1 MTADEDGE
9 EMGIEATVAR
19 NSRTVSPEA
28 AGRRARKAERTRR
41 SILDA
46 ARAQMADGGPES
58 VTIAAI
64 TDRADIGLGTYY
76 NYFKSRDELIDAVI
90 FDVVESLGRRLD
102 ALTRDMEDAAE
113 VYSYSLRHLMHT
125 AVSDPVWGWFV
136 VRLGIA
142 QEGLLRALGPR
153 ASRDIQKGVDR
164 GRFDVADVALASA
177 MTFGSLLAAMHNFL
191 DDENGND
198 PSQLYAENLLRM
210 VGIASDEA
218 HRVANLPLPPLPDL
232 DPEFD

>member
-1 MTADEDGE
+1 MSAET
-9 EMGIEATVAR
+9 TSVRNAR
-19 NSRTVSPEA
+19 AVSPEA

-64 TDRADIGLGTYY
+64 TDRADIGLGTFY

-102 ALTRDMEDAAE
+102 ALTRDMDDAAE
-113 VYSYSLRHLMHT
+113 VYSFSLRHLMHT

-142 QEGLLRALGPR
+142 QEGLLKALGPR
-153 ASRDIQKGVDR
+153 ASRDIQMGVDR
-164 GRFDVADVALASA
+164 GRFDVTDVALASA
-177 MTFGSLLAAMHNFL
+177 MTFGSLLAAMHNYL
-191 DDENGND
+191 DDESAGD

-210 VGIASDEA
+210 VGISATEA
-218 HRVANLPLPPLPDL
+218 HRVANLPLPPLPEL
-232 DPEFD
+232 DPDSD

>member
-1 MTADEDGE
+1 MVGQERDEMSAETPGR
-9 EMGIEATVAR
+9 A
-19 NSRTVSPEA
+19 SRTVTTAA

-64 TDRADIGLGTYY
+64 TDRADIGLGTFY
-76 NYFKSRDELIDAVI
+76 NYFKSRDELIDSVI
-90 FDVVESLGRRLD
+90 FDVVEGLGRRLD
-102 ALTRDMEDAAE
+102 ALTRDMDDAAE
-113 VYSYSLRHLMHT
+113 VYSFSLRHLMHT

-142 QEGLLRALGPR
+142 QEGLLSALGPR
-153 ASRDIQKGVDR
+153 ASRDIQIGVDR
-164 GRFDVADVALASA
+164 GRFTVTDVALASA
-177 MTFGSLLAAMHNFL
+177 MTFGSLLAAMHNYL
-191 DDENGND
+191 DDDSAGD

-210 VGIASDEA
+210 VGIERDEA

-232 DPEFD
+232 DPEDD